1 MSDKTRDE
9 LLVALTKEL
18 TDRGK
23 LIEAGWVSL
32 QLVAIP
38 EDATQEQL
46 TEMRMAY
53 FAGAQHLFAS
63 IMGILEPGEEPTD
76 NDMNRLTL
84 IHEELDRFVEEV
96 KRKLPTQG
104 TA

>member
-32 QLVAIP
+32 QLMAIP
-38 EDATQEQL
+38 ADAPQEQL
-46 TEMRMAY
+46 TEMRMAF

-63 IMGILEPGEEPTD
+63 IVGILEPGEEPTD

-84 IHEELDRFVEEV
+84 INEELDKFVEEV